1 MHIALL
7 SDVHANF
14 EALAAVAA
22 ELDAADVA
30 ACWYLGD
37 IVGYGPE
44 PVECLLWLS
53 ELVHAVAPE
62 SWVLGN
68 HDAMLAGLLAEYDLA
83 ETNGTPRQAIE
94 LNRAALLAQPWAAAF
109 WREQF
114 VDDRAR
120 PRRHTLDGLDYTLVH
135 GAQAHDRFYH
145 RYNFPWETL
154 YQADEFAILA
164 AGATATGRPQA
175 QLFGHTH
182 VPTLVR
188 LEGGRPQPVWVEPDV
203 TYDLGQ
209 LSLVNPG
216 SVGQPRDL
224 DRRAAYAV
232 LDTVGRTVTFRRVVY
247 DWRATAH
254 RLVDGGYPDS
264 LIRRLIDAPLPV
276 DGANPDWPAWRDH
289 FQALAERA
297 S

>member
-1 MHIALL
+1 M
-7 SDVHANF
+7 
-14 EALAAVAA
+14 
-22 ELDAADVA
+22 
-30 ACWYLGD
+30 
-37 IVGYGPE
+37 
-44 PVECLLWLS
+44 
-53 ELVHAVAPE
+53 
-62 SWVLGN
+62 
-68 HDAMLAGLLAEYDLA
+68 
-83 ETNGTPRQAIE
+83 
-94 LNRAALLAQPWAAAF
+94 
-109 WREQF
+109 
-114 VDDRAR
+114 
-120 PRRHTLDGLDYTLVH
+120 
-135 GAQAHDRFYH
+135 
-145 RYNFPWETL
+145 
-154 YQADEFAILA
+154 
-164 AGATATGRPQA
+164 
-175 QLFGHTH
+175 
-182 VPTLVR
+182 PTLVR
-188 LEGGRPQPVWVEPDV
+188 LEVCRPQPVWVEPDV